1 MKKVLILLLLQFVC
15 LFYSVHLEEHLVW
28 LVVVGKRKLSVQVCL
43 EHRNSID
50 SLQQSSIN
58 SLLVSL
64 AGVRNNSSLGS
75 VSSEEI
81 LLVRRLG
88 ACKVCIGE
96 RGNINGRNVDGG
108 AGSDNVSRT
117 YTTKRNSVH
126 LVRSRNE
133 DESTLENLKGDNTLS
148 TETSSEKDEDSSR
161 CDGSTNLRCVVSSS
175 LTRLKCNLDIIS
187 RVVLSSADRCS
198 SLLGSSCSN
207 YFL

>member
-1 MKKVLILLLLQFVC
+1 MG
-15 LFYSVHLEEHLVW
+15 

-43 EHRNSID
+43 EHRNSIN

-64 AGVRNNSSLGS
+64 TGVRNNSSLS
-75 VSSEEI
+75 SISSEEI

-88 ACKVCIGE
+88 TCKVCIGE
-96 RGNINGRNVDGG
+96 RGNINGRNVNRG
-108 AGSDNVSRT
+108 AGSDNVSRA
-117 YTTKRNSVH
+117 YTTKGNSVH

-148 TETSSEKDEDSSR
+148 TETSSKEDEDSSR
-161 CDGSTNLRCVVSSS
+161 GDGSTNLRCVVSGS
-175 LTRLKCNLDIIS
+175 LASLECNLDIIS